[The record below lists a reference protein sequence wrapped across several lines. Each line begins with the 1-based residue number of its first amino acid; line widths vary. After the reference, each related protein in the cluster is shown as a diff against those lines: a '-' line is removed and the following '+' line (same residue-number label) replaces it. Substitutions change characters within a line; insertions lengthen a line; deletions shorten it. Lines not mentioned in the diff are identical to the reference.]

1 MTSSADDGDCLFCQV
16 VSVLWKRL
24 RWFDRP
30 LIHAPGIGGV
40 IAGLGAFVPGYVL
53 VFPEQHIES
62 VLQVP
67 RELATPF
74 SDLLQ
79 RTVDAVRSTFGPPT
93 LFEHGSCSRKDA
105 RRSAC
110 LDHAHVHVLPRSYG
124 LNSHVP
130 EPVDD
135 ALGVSDSKA
144 LECSGY
150 LFLQEPM
157 TKPIYGP
164 DPGVS
169 QFFRRHIARALGMDD
184 AWDYLLFPRMENVSE
199 TISHLKEVL
208 ELTWPA
214 AAGQG

>member
-1 MTSSADDGDCLFCQV
+1 MTSSANDSDCLFCQV
-16 VSVLWKRL
+16 VSVPWKRL

-30 LIHAPGIGGV
+30 LAYVPGIGGV

-67 RELATPF
+67 RDIAVPF

-93 LFEHGSCSRKDA
+93 LFEHGSCSRKDI

-110 LDHAHVHVLPRSYG
+110 LDHAHVHVLPGSYD
-124 LNSHVP
+124 LNSHV
-130 EPVDD
+130 VDVVRHLPD
-135 ALGVSDSKA
+135 ISDSKA
-144 LECSGY
+144 LGCSGY
-150 LFLQEPM
+150 LFLKEPM
-157 TKPIYGP
+157 AAPVYGP

-169 QFFRRHIARALGMDD
+169 QFFRRHIARTLGMAD
-184 AWDYLLFPRMENVSE
+184 AWDYLLFPRMENVSK
-199 TISHLKEVL
+199 TINQLKEVL
-208 ELTWPA
+208 QLTYPA
-214 AAGQG
+214 AG

>member
-1 MTSSADDGDCLFCQV
+1 MTSSANTSDCLFCQV
-16 VSVLWKRL
+16 VSVPWKRL

-30 LIHAPGIGGV
+30 LAHIPGIGGV

-67 RELATPF
+67 RDIAVPF
-74 SDLLQ
+74 GNLLQ
-79 RTVDAVRSTFGPPT
+79 GTVEAVRSTFGPPT
-93 LFEHGSCSRKDA
+93 LFEHGSCLRKDT

-110 LDHAHVHVLPRSYG
+110 LDHAHVHVLPGTYD
-124 LNSHVP
+124 LNSQL
-130 EPVDD
+130 VDAIGETAHLSD
-135 ALGVSDSKA
+135 ATA

-157 TKPIYGP
+157 ARPIYSP

-169 QFFRRHIARALGMDD
+169 QFFRRHIARTLGIAD

-199 TISHLKEVL
+199 TISQLKGVL
-208 ELTWPA
+208 QSTYPA
-214 AAGQG
+214 AG